1 MNNINLNSRE
11 QVLALAMDPGQS
23 AFTFS
28 EEHFDDDLTLNELAR
43 VNGGI
48 APRIVF
54 GAVMLGLSLF
64 ASGYK
69 AYKVA
74 TRD

>member
-1 MNNINLNSRE
+1 MNNINLNSRD

-23 AFTFS
+23 AYIFS
-28 EEHFDDDLTLNELAR
+28 EEDFDDDLTLNELAGI
-43 VNGGI
+43 NGGI
-48 APRIVF
+48 APAIIF
-54 GAVMLGLSLF
+54 AAVMFGLSIF
-64 ASGYK
+64 TSGYK

>member
-1 MNNINLNSRE
+1 MNNINLNSRD

-28 EEHFDDDLTLNELAR
+28 EEDFDDDLTLNELAGIH
-43 VNGGI
+43 GGI
-48 APRIVF
+48 APAIVF

-69 AYKVA
+69 AYTIA